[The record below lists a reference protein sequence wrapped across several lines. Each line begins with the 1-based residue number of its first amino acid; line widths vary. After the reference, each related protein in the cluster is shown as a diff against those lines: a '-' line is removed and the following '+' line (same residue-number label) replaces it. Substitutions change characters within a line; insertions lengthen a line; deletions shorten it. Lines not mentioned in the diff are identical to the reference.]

1 MTATKGGAMR
11 RRPLAPTLV
20 ATLGVLALLL
30 AACDPGDPVEVD
42 DDVAEEDPFEEEPDP
57 EEPEE
62 PAVGGDLIAAISGEP
77 DQLDPHLTTAYPS
90 FQVLENVYDTLVQ
103 PDPELQFEPA
113 LATDWTVSDDQLNWT
128 FQLREGV
135 TWHNGREFV
144 ADDVVFSY
152 ERIMEEGANAW
163 RFEAVEEVRAVDDL
177 TVEIEVSQPSPNLLA
192 NIGAFKGMAIVP
204 PEIVEDGTIGQEPV
218 GTGPFRFVS
227 YTEGSNVV
235 LEANPDYWGDG
246 PHVEGVEFR
255 FIPEGS
261 VAMTNLRAGEVD
273 WTDNIPPVEVG
284 EVLDDG
290 DLQAEAVP
298 SNDYWYFALNNN
310 REPFDDVNVRRA
322 LALAFDRDQLVEAAM
337 FDAAT
342 PNQTAIPEDSFWYTD
357 HAPYDHDPDQAS
369 ELLEQAGV
377 NDLTVDLMVT
387 DEFEETIT
395 AAEVLEAQ
403 WGEIGVSVDI
413 RVLDF
418 STWLDEQGEG
428 NFDAFL
434 LGWLGNIDPDDFY
447 FAQHHS
453 EGGFN
458 FHGYANDQVDELL
471 EAARTETD
479 DDDRKDLYDGAVEI
493 IVDEASYVY
502 LYNPDVVQA
511 WVPGL
516 EGYDVRPDRAI
527 NFETVRLP

>member
-1 MTATKGGAMR
+1 MR
-11 RRPLAPTLV
+11 QPSIIMLSLLAALALV
-20 ATLGVLALLL
+20 A
-30 AACDPGDPVEVD
+30 AACDPGDPVDVD
-42 DDVAEEDPFEEEPDP
+42 DDVAADDPLEDP
-57 EEPEE
+57 EEPAE
-62 PAVGGDLIAAISGEP
+62 PAAGGVLVAAISGEP

-103 PDPELQFEPA
+103 PDAELQFEPA
-113 LATDWTVSDDQLNWT
+113 LASDWSVSDDQLTWT
-128 FQLREGV
+128 FELREGV
-135 TWHNGREFV
+135 TWHNGRDFV

-163 RFEAVEEVRAVDDL
+163 RFEAVEDVRAVDDL
-177 TVEIEVSQPSPNLLA
+177 TVEIDVSQPTPNLLS

-204 PEIVEDGTIGQEPV
+204 SEIVDDGSIGQEPV
-218 GTGPFRFVS
+218 GTGPFQFAS

-235 LEANPDYWGDG
+235 LEANPDYWGEG
-246 PHVEGVEFR
+246 PFIEGVEFR

-284 EVLDDG
+284 DVLDSG
-290 DLQAEAVP
+290 DLDSDAVP

-310 REPFDDVNVRRA
+310 REPFGDVDVRRA
-322 LALAFDRDQLVEAAM
+322 LAYGFDRDAVVEAAM

-342 PNQTAIPEDSFWYTD
+342 PNQTAIPEESFWYTD
-357 HAPYDHDPDQAS
+357 YTPFEHDPDQAR
-369 ELLEQAGV
+369 ELLEGAGAD
-377 NDLTVDLMVT
+377 DLTIDLMVT

-458 FHGYANDQVDELL
+458 FHGYANDEVDEFL
-471 EAARTETD
+471 EQARVEID
-479 DDDRKDLYDGAVEI
+479 EDDRKALYDDAVET

-511 WVPGL
+511 WQPAVQDY
-516 EGYDVRPDRAI
+516 EVRADRAI
-527 NFETVRLP
+527 RFEAVRLDR